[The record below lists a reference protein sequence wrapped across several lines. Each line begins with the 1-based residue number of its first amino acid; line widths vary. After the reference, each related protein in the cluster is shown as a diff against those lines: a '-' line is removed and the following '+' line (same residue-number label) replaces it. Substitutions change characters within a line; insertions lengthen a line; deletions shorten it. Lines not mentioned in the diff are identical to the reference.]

1 MSWYYRPEQT
11 FHSPTR
17 QFWEGEVF
25 KTSHFAD
32 HQVEDIIEKIA
43 CQFTARHIRGRP
55 RPPYW
60 YPGFPLYVCDSRY
73 NDRDRAFVKIK
84 NWNSCVPEEVRKSTE
99 FMPIYP
105 FEKTVYPVVLA
116 SPFLAQGVAG
126 KSVSKCPGGIVRAE
140 SQAAAVNGND
150 PEVRTTR
157 SMQASQSSHVQQ
169 QQAPGYVQPQQVQRP
184 SGPDRSVITAAGGLA
199 ALGGG
204 AHVEKLPPET
214 VRHFDRDPETGEM
227 LWFPAPPLNVARP
240 SGPRYSLTYLNYV
253 ATKRKR
259 QQEGSAEDEGA
270 EEERSRVR
278 PTVSENM
285 RAALKDM
292 GLA

>member
-1 MSWYYRPEQT
+1 
-11 FHSPTR
+11 
-17 QFWEGEVF
+17 
-25 KTSHFAD
+25 
-32 HQVEDIIEKIA
+32 
-43 CQFTARHIRGRP
+43 
-55 RPPYW
+55 
-60 YPGFPLYVCDSRY
+60 
-73 NDRDRAFVKIK
+73 
-84 NWNSCVPEEVRKSTE
+84 
-99 FMPIYP
+99 MPIYP

-116 SPFLAQGVAG
+116 SPFLAQN
-126 KSVSKCPGGIVRAE
+126 KSVSKCPGGIMRTE
-140 SQAAAVNGND
+140 SQAAGVNGND

-169 QQAPGYVQPQQVQRP
+169 QQAPGYVQQQQVLRP
-184 SGPDRSVITAAGGLA
+184 SGPDRSIITAAGGLA

-214 VRHFDRDPETGEM
+214 VKHFDRDPETGEM
-227 LWFPAPPLNVARP
+227 LWFPAPPLNVTRP
-240 SGPRYSLTYLNYV
+240 RGPRYSLAYLNFV

-259 QQEGSAEDEGA
+259 QEGSVEDEGA
-270 EEERSRVR
+270 GAERSRSRVR